1 VERGGLG
8 DLNAMAGKKTVD
20 VLTPGKEQAVV
31 AIIIDFQFCMVR
43 RRGRCNT
50 RDTSTK
56 QWLKPK

>member
-1 VERGGLG
+1 MQWPE
-8 DLNAMAGKKTVD
+8 KKTVD